1 MAMAYQ
7 INFWYHFSKGL
18 VPLEVVYARAKIQQ
32 SCADVDIVEKIFR
45 KLLGSFPELSFD
57 QGSNHFFSLWVLF
70 FYDLYGNL
78 KTCETLW
85 GLTKTWRNLR
95 I

>member
-7 INFWYHFSKGL
+7 INFWYHFSKAL
-18 VPLEVVYARAKIQQ
+18 APLEVGYAPAKIQQ

-45 KLLGSFPELSFD
+45 NLPGSVPELSFE

-78 KTCETLW
+78 KTWETLW
-85 GLTKTWRNLR
+85 RLTKTWRNL
-95 I
+95 